1 MAGVK
6 MDNNEPVYDEIKS
19 NIRMIFGF
27 SNNQKNIFVQIEVC
41 VQNVRFSNIVE
52 NTG

>member
-1 MAGVK
+1 

-27 SNNQKNIFVQIEVC
+27 SNNQKKPFVQIEVC

-52 NTG
+52 YTG